1 MSVTFYSEYYY
12 KGHQIILTDI
22 NNEDRIDLKM
32 LTQIKSV
39 KNNSDYII
47 RFYQI
52 KELCIVTVFYQTF
65 LNQ

>member
-39 KNNSDYII
+39 KNNRII
-47 RFYQI
+47 
-52 KELCIVTVFYQTF
+52 
-65 LNQ
+65 